1 MSGQLAQKVRAK
13 YPGAYDDLSDEQL
26 EQAVTAKYPGVYDDL
41 IEPPKAQTQTS
52 PPIDHPHARTA
63 RVVGDVLKG
72 GWNAVR
78 SIPSAIHQ
86 TVTDPIGTA
95 AGILTAPGELALQ
108 AADAFRRGDYGMGAR
123 KAVNSV
129 IPIAGPMIDAS
140 QDTMAEGRIA
150 EGAGEV
156 AMNAALGLS
165 GFGPRGTRVKPP
177 RMQGPANAAEAEA
190 VAFARREGVP
200 LDLAT
205 ATGNQRVRNIQK
217 KVGNTWGGGAAAD
230 VMQAAQAENL
240 ARVGTELAGKAGPR
254 ATNPFTAG
262 ESVRAALTKQVEQLH
277 QQASGSYDAL
287 RALEEAQRKGLPKNP
302 EVLARMDIT
311 ARTPL
316 AVDISAALKG
326 LEPLYQQLKR
336 ESELG
341 IPMQGAKG
349 RTLAALDGLMNGPS
363 VASLSVVDGALSDLK
378 AMARGAD
385 MPELRTV
392 GQSTAAQAVQQLDTQ
407 VRAAAAKA
415 GPNVLKTLEDG
426 RAATR
431 QKYAVADVLDMLS
444 GEPGQVYRQ
453 LTQSK
458 DVALERL
465 KAVEKYAPAEMPNIA
480 RAYLEDMIQQATSEG
495 GFAHADRLFA
505 NWQKLGPQTKA
516 RLFKGLVKELDN
528 FFLLGKK
535 IKENPNP
542 SGTATIPRLNV
553 AEAIAGFPA
562 WVLSKMLFT
571 PGGVR
576 ALTAARVAS
585 RTPSRAS
592 QALAVS
598 QLTKAAQ
605 SAGIPLDAIPALAGE
620 PETERPLGRPR

>member
-1 MSGQLAQKVRAK
+1 MPQDWFSANA
-13 YPGAYDDLSDEQL
+13 
-26 EQAVTAKYPGVYDDL
+26 
-41 IEPPKAQTQTS
+41 PKARTAPSGDWFASNAPQQPKATTPQ
-52 PPIDHPHARTA
+52 PPPMDHPHARTA

-78 SIPSAIHQ
+78 AIPSAIHQ

-108 AADAFRRGDYGMGAR
+108 AADAFRSGDYGTGAR
-123 KAVNSV
+123 KSVNAV
-129 IPIAGPMIDAS
+129 IPIAGPMIDTS

-156 AMNAALGLS
+156 AMNAVLGLA
-165 GFGPRGTRVKPP
+165 GFRPKGAPVVKPP
-177 RMQGPANAAEAEA
+177 RMKGPANAAEAEA

-205 ATGNQRVRNIQK
+205 ATGNPRVRNVQK
-217 KVGNTWGGGAAAD
+217 KVGNTWGGGTAAD
-230 VMQAAQAENL
+230 MMQSAQAENL
-240 ARVGTELAGKAGPR
+240 VRVGTELAGKAGPK
-254 ATNPFTAG
+254 ATNPFMAG
-262 ESVRAALTKQVEQLH
+262 EGVRTALTKQVEQLH
-277 QQASGSYDAL
+277 QRASGSYDAL
-287 RALEEAQRKGLPKNP
+287 RALENAQRQGLPKNP
-302 EVLARMDIT
+302 EVLARMDVA

-316 AVDISAALKG
+316 AVDISAALKE
-326 LEPLYQQLKR
+326 LQPLYTQLRR

-363 VASLSVVDGALSDLK
+363 VAPLSVVDAALSDLK
-378 AMARGAD
+378 SMARGAE
-385 MPELRTV
+385 MPELRTT
-392 GQSTAAQAVQQLDTQ
+392 GQATAAQAVQQLDTQ

-426 RAATR
+426 RAATK
-431 QKYAVADVLDMLS
+431 QKYVVADVLDMLS

-453 LTQSK
+453 LTQNK

-465 KAVEKYAPAEMPNIA
+465 KAVEKHAPAEMPNIA

-516 RLFKGLVKELDN
+516 RLFKGLVKDLDN

-542 SGTATIPRLNV
+542 SGTAMIPQLNV
-553 AEAIAGFPA
+553 AEALAALPA
-562 WVLSKMLFT
+562 WALSKMLFT
-571 PGGVR
+571 PGGVK
-576 ALTAARVAS
+576 ALTTARVAA
-585 RTPSRAS
+585 RTPSKAAR
-592 QALAVS
+592 ALAVS
-598 QLTKAAQ
+598 QITKAAQ
-605 SAGIPLDAIPALAGE
+605 SAGVPLEAIPALAGE
-620 PETERPLGRPR
+620 PETTPPSRRPR

>member
-1 MSGQLAQKVRAK
+1 MAQDWFSSNA
-13 YPGAYDDLSDEQL
+13 
-26 EQAVTAKYPGVYDDL
+26 
-41 IEPPKAQTQTS
+41 PKAKS
-52 PPIDHPHARTA
+52 SGDWFASNAPPQPKATTPQQAPVDHPHARTA

-78 SIPSAIHQ
+78 AIPGAIHQ
-86 TVTDPIGTA
+86 TVTDPVGTA
-95 AGILTAPGELALQ
+95 AAILSAPGELAVQ
-108 AADAFRRGDYGMGAR
+108 SYDAFQRGDYGTAAR
-123 KAVNSV
+123 KGVNAV
-129 IPIAGPMIDAS
+129 IPLAGPMIDAS
-140 QDTMAEGRIA
+140 QDKMDDGHVAEA
-150 EGAGEV
+150 LGEV
-156 AMNAALGLS
+156 ATNAALTAV
-165 GFGPRGTRVKPP
+165 GFRPKAAPVVKPP

-205 ATGNQRVRNIQK
+205 ATGNQRVRNVQK
-217 KVGNTWGGGAAAD
+217 KVGNTWGGGATAD
-230 VMQAAQAENL
+230 AMQTAQAENL
-240 ARVGTELAGKAGPR
+240 ARVGTELAGKAGPK

-262 ESVRAALTKQVEQLH
+262 EGVRTALTKQVEQLH
-277 QQASGSYDAL
+277 QRASGSYDAL
-287 RALEEAQRKGLPKNP
+287 RALENAQRQGLPKNP
-302 EVLARMDIT
+302 EVLARMDIA

-316 AVDISAALKG
+316 AVDVSAALKE
-326 LEPLYQQLKR
+326 LQPLYTRLKR

-363 VASLSVVDGALSDLK
+363 VAPLSVVDAALSDLK
-378 AMARGAD
+378 SMARGAD
-385 MPELRTV
+385 MPELRTT
-392 GQSTAAQAVQQLDTQ
+392 GQATAAQAVQQLDTQ

-426 RAATR
+426 RAATK
-431 QKYAVADVLDMLS
+431 QKYVVADVLDMLS

-453 LTQSK
+453 LTQNK

-465 KAVEKYAPAEMPNIA
+465 KAVEKHAPAEMPNIA

-505 NWQKLGPQTKA
+505 NWQKLGPQTKV
-516 RLFKGLVKELDN
+516 RLFKGLVKDLDN

-542 SGTATIPRLNV
+542 SGTATIPQLNV
-553 AEAIAGFPA
+553 AEAVAAIPA
-562 WVLSKMLFT
+562 WALSKMLFT
-571 PGGVR
+571 PGGVK

-585 RTPSRAS
+585 RTPSKAS
-592 QALAVS
+592 RALAVS
-598 QLTKAAQ
+598 QVSKAAQ
-605 SAGIPLDAIPALAGE
+605 SAGVPLDAIPALAGE
-620 PETERPLGRPR
+620 PETAPPSGRPR